1 MQCPKCKYEPTMAE
15 MQRSSDSCP
24 KCQIVYSNFGKG
36 QEASKGAVNQRK
48 SAGVLAR
55 LALACI
61 VVAALFGGWKF
72 YDYRQTVAAV
82 EEQVRLTSAYVNQV
96 VTALDDSGS
105 MTFAEFFE
113 KANKAVSEIDAA
125 MVRLSVISPA
135 SDVSAASV
143 IYMKKSQEV
152 IRALAGSMR
161 SMMKLSSAKDR
172 LEKAEQDQYS
182 SNEYIQ
188 ERAVKTKLEALN
200 EQIEILDSLKGSREN
215 MAKLLAELKATG
227 EAIPG
232 IEESSLVPPPLY
244 ERLSSLNK
252 K

>member
-1 MQCPKCKYEPTMAE
+1 MAE
-15 MQRSSDSCP
+15 MQRNAESCP
-24 KCQIVYSNFGKG
+24 KCQIVYSKFGK
-36 QEASKGAVNQRK
+36 ESRAPNIALPK
-48 SAGVLAR
+48 SNLPGVAIKLL
-55 LALACI
+55 LALV
-61 VVAALFGGWKF
+61 VVAGLFGGWKF

-82 EEQVRLTSAYVNQV
+82 EVQVRLTSAYVTQV
-96 VTALDDSGS
+96 VTALEDNGS

-125 MVRLSVISPA
+125 MVQISVTAPS
-135 SDVSAASV
+135 SDVATASV
-143 IYMKKSQEV
+143 AYMKKSQEV
-152 IRALAGSMR
+152 IRALAGYMR
-161 SMMKLSSAKDR
+161 SMMKLSSAADR

-188 ERAVKTKLEALN
+188 ERAAKTKLEALN
-200 EQIEILDSLKGSREN
+200 EQIEILDSLKGSRES
-215 MAKLLAELKATG
+215 MTKLLADLKLTG

-232 IEESSLVPPPLY
+232 VDDSALVPPPLY